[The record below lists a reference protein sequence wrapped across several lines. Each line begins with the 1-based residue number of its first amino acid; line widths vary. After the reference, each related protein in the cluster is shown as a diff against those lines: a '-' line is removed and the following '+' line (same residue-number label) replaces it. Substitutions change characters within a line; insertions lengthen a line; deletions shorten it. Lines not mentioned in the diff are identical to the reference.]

1 MFACG
6 SAHVYRRRLMLLF
19 IVAAAP
25 ARVSPAVVVGRR
37 TGFRVGRGEK
47 VGRRAAPL
55 LPPAAKLLLLLMVGV
70 GRKTLVSSRVGV
82 GRRMVGR
89 DVMTGRAV
97 GCCGLGVGTGA
108 GRDVGG
114 GDEGIASPSVNDEV
128 ETGAGV
134 GFLVGL
140 TVGSGVG
147 GRCGCCVGNV

>member
-1 MFACG
+1 
-6 SAHVYRRRLMLLF
+6 MLLF
-19 IVAAAP
+19 IVAP
-25 ARVSPAVVVGRR
+25 ARVSPAVDVGRR

-55 LPPAAKLLLLLMVGV
+55 LPPAAKLLLMVGV

-97 GCCGLGVGTGA
+97 GCCGLGVGAGA

-134 GFLVGL
+134 GFWVGL

-147 GRCGCCVGNV
+147 GRCGCCEGNV